1 MIKKAHRNA
10 ESKPKQWEWDD
21 QRAIHI
27 RMRHKNVKKCIINYS
42 IEKGLPC
49 LLLEQRGTMP
59 RHMPQIPI
67 EREPTSGAIQR
78 RGITVSQHHRPCP
91 PAVLTPTGAVLMG
104 NSSYSCTG

>member
-1 MIKKAHRNA
+1 MIKMAHRNA

-59 RHMPQIPI
+59 RHMPQCPMRI
-67 EREPTSGAIQR
+67 ESHHPGRILS
-78 RGITVSQHHRPCP
+78 RGIRTPRIVLALP
-91 PAVLTPTGAVLMG
+91 P
-104 NSSYSCTG
+104 S